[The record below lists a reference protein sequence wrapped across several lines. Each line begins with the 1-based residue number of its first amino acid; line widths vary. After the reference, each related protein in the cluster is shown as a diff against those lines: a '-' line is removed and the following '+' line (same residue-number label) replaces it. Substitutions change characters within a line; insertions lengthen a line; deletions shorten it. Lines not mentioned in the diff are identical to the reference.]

1 MLKGNILTTDGWIH
15 GTVRFENGRVTALE
29 GHIADPLA
37 NDAPYILPG
46 FIDLHVLG
54 AAGATSWK
62 AAMQYRRAAA
72 RPARHHE
79 PARHHHDRA
88 AR

>member
-1 MLKGNILTTDGWIH
+1 MHRVLPEKFMLKGNILTTDGWIH

-46 FIDLHVLG
+46 FNDGGGCHADVAFRFG
-54 AAGATSWK
+54 QRAGAKKIAKTSGG
-62 AAMQYRRAAA
+62 RAL
-72 RPARHHE
+72 
-79 PARHHHDRA
+79 
-88 AR
+88 